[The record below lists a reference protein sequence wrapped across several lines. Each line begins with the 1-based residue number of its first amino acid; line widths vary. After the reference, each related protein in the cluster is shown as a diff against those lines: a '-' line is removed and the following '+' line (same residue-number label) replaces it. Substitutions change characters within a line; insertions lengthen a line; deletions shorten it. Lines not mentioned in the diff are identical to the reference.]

1 MKPSTNPVLNWTT
14 LERVKIFFQD
24 LIELPQDIRE
34 DGLVDALLDCFTQ
47 RYLR

>member
-1 MKPSTNPVLNWTT
+1 MKSITNPIINWTVK
-14 LERVKIFFQD
+14 ERVKIFFQD

-34 DGLVDALLDCFTQ
+34 DGLVDALLDTFTQ